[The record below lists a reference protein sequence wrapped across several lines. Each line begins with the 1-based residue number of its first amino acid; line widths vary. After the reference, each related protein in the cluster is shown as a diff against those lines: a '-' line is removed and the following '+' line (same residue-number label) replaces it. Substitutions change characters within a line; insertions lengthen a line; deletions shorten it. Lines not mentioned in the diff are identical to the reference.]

1 VSTGTPTSGRIRAKK
16 TTWRVRC
23 AEVVSRALITVGGIG
38 TILSV
43 LTVFIFL
50 LWVALP
56 LVRRAAVAERAAVP
70 LPVPTAAP
78 LGIGLDE
85 YGLMGWVLQA
95 DGRLLNLDLRDGAV
109 LEHRELLTGTRVTAL
124 SQALDSDSVAVGLA
138 DGAVRFGRIGFGTE
152 FIEADAAPAAWQ
164 GLSAGAVLRE
174 GATLVQRLSES
185 QFRRRRLEVVLDDP
199 LPLSPGAAI
208 VLLDHLD
215 GPSGRLCAAW
225 SQDGQARLAQIT
237 ERRNILT
244 GKTTRNRRE
253 AVLTVPPRDG
263 LGAPAFLV
271 LSGLGDTV
279 SLAWSDG
286 HLVRCSTRDLSAP
299 AVLEEVDLLGDPPG
313 RRLTRLQPLLG
324 GTTLLAGDSGGRV
337 RAWFPVW
344 ADGAGPAASSTRLV
358 AAHTLPGPAAPVASL
373 ASSARTRLVAVGYA
387 DGSTRLFHVTSQKE
401 LARLDAFT
409 GSPVQALALAPKD
422 DAIAAL
428 SASQARLWSLDP
440 RHPEASLRALLGPV
454 WYEGATGPAH
464 VWQSTSGTDDF
475 EPKFG
480 LVPLIFGTIKAT
492 VFSMVL
498 AVPIALLAALFT
510 SEFLPPRARQWIKPT
525 VELMASLPSVVLGFL
540 AALVIAPVVTDRLPT
555 VLAAFYALPLSCL
568 LGAYAWQTLPRR
580 LGLRLSRWR
589 FLFIGASL
597 PLGALL
603 AHLSGP
609 WLERACFAGDLKRW
623 LDGQVGDPV
632 GGWFYLLLGPSCA
645 VVAWPLGRALGAWV
659 RAHAAQRGR
668 GTAALL
674 DLCRFLAVLAA
685 GAALA
690 LMGAEL
696 LEALGFD
703 PRRSILGTYVQRN
716 ALVVGFVMGFA
727 IIPIIYTIAE
737 DALAAVPEHLRSA
750 SLGCGATPWQTAM
763 RLVVPTAMSGLFSAV
778 MVGLGRAVGET
789 MIVLMAAG
797 NTPVLEWNIF
807 NGFRTLSANL
817 AVELPEAVRDS
828 THYRTLFLAA
838 LVLFLMTFV
847 INTIAERIRAGFREK
862 AGHL

>member
-1 VSTGTPTSGRIRAKK
+1 MSTGTISGARIRIKK
-16 TTWRVRC
+16 TTWRVRS
-23 AEVVSRALITVGGIG
+23 AEVISRALITVGGIG
-38 TILSV
+38 TILAV
-43 LTVFIFL
+43 LTVFVFL

-56 LVRRAAVAERAAVP
+56 LIRPAAVADRAALA
-70 LPVPTAAP
+70 LPAQAQAP

-95 DGRLLNLDLRDGAV
+95 DGTLLNLDLRDGAA
-109 LEHRELLTGTRVTAL
+109 LERLELFPGAVVTAL
-124 SQALDSDSVAVGLA
+124 SQALDSDSVAVGFA
-138 DGAVRFGRIGFGTE
+138 DGAVRFGRIGFTAE
-152 FIEADAAPAAWQ
+152 FVEAEGAPAAWQ
-164 GLSAGAVLRE
+164 GLAEGAVLRE
-174 GATLVQRLSES
+174 GAGLVQRLSES
-185 QFRRRRLEVVLDDP
+185 QFRQRRLQVSFDEP

-208 VLLDHLD
+208 VLLDHLE

-225 SQDGQARLAQIT
+225 SQDGQARLAQVT

-244 GKTTRNRRE
+244 GKTTRSHRE
-253 AVLTVPPRDG
+253 AVLPLPPG
-263 LGAPAFLV
+263 AAPAAPAFLV

-279 SLAWSDG
+279 SLAWTDG
-286 HLVRCSTRDLSAP
+286 HLVRYGTRDLSAP
-299 AVLEEVDLLGDPPG
+299 AIIEAVDLLGDQPG
-313 RRLTRLQPLLG
+313 QRLTRLQPLLG

-344 ADGAGPAASSTRLV
+344 REDAGPAATSTRLV
-358 AAHTLPGPAAPVASL
+358 AAHTLPGPAAAVTSL

-387 DGSTRLFHVTSQKE
+387 DGNARLFHVTSQKE
-401 LARLDAFT
+401 LARLEAFS
-409 GSPVQALALAPKD
+409 GSPVQSLALAPKD

-428 SASQARLWSLDP
+428 GASQARLWSLDP

-492 VFSMVL
+492 VFSMLL

-510 SEFLPPRARQWIKPT
+510 SEFLPPRTRQWIKPT

-540 AALVIAPVVTDRLPT
+540 AALVIAPMVTDRLPS
-555 VLAAFYALPLSCL
+555 VLAGFYALPLACL
-568 LGAYAWQTLPRR
+568 LGAYAWQMLPRR
-580 LGLRLSRWR
+580 LALRLSRWR
-589 FLFIGASL
+589 FLCISASL
-597 PLGALL
+597 PLGVVL
-603 AHLSGP
+603 AHLGGP
-609 WLERACFAGDLKRW
+609 WLERLCFAGDLKRW
-623 LDGQVGDPV
+623 LDGQIGDPV

-645 VVAWPLGRALGAWV
+645 AVAWPLGRALGSWV
-659 RAHAAQRGR
+659 RSHASTCSRGV
-668 GTAALL
+668 TALL

-690 LMGAEL
+690 LLGAEL
-696 LEALGFD
+696 LEALGAD
-703 PRRSILGTYVQRN
+703 PRRSLFGTYVQRN
-716 ALVVGFVMGFA
+716 ALVVGFAMGFA

-750 SLGCGATPWQTAM
+750 SLGCGATPWQTAI

-817 AVELPEAVRDS
+817 AVELPEAVRHS